1 MTAVSPEDLFT
12 ANVPLIERLSRFVCR
27 EARMNPADADDFVSQ
42 VMLKLVDDD
51 YAVLR
56 KFEGRCQISSFL
68 IVVVRRALSDFLARE
83 RGKYRPSKEAQR
95 LGDAAVALETLL
107 RRDGRPLDEAVRA
120 MQSGGHDITLAG
132 AEKIAARLPERRPRP
147 MPVAI
152 DDVVEPHDSAAD
164 DGLRFDR
171 MEGSRAVSERL
182 RGAIGELPAEDQT
195 ILRLH
200 FGAGWPVAEIS
211 RSMRI
216 DQQQLYA
223 RLRRICKTF
232 RERLLGAGIDA
243 ARVSDL
249 VGRAEVDFDFGL
261 ASSQIPDAK
270 PSSVR
275 ERGAEHEE
283 SAR

>member
-1 MTAVSPEDLFT
+1 MTSVSPEDLFT

-27 EARMNPADADDFVSQ
+27 EARMNPADADDFVSH
-42 VMLKLVDDD
+42 VMLKLVNDD

-56 KFEGRCQISSFL
+56 KFEGRCQLSSFL

-83 RGKYRPSKEAQR
+83 RGKYRPSKEGQ
-95 LGDAAVALETLL
+95 
-107 RRDGRPLDEAVRA
+107 
-120 MQSGGHDITLAG
+120 
-132 AEKIAARLPERRPRP
+132 PERTPRP
-147 MPVAI
+147 MPVAL
-152 DDVVEPHDSAAD
+152 DDVAELHDSAAD

-171 MEGSRAVSERL
+171 MEGSRTVSERL

-200 FGAGWPVAEIS
+200 FGAGWTVAEIS

-223 RLRRICKTF
+223 RVRKICKTF

-243 ARVSDL
+243 ARVNDL
-249 VGRAEVDFDFGL
+249 VGRADVDFDFGL
-261 ASSQIPDAK
+261 DSSQIPNAK